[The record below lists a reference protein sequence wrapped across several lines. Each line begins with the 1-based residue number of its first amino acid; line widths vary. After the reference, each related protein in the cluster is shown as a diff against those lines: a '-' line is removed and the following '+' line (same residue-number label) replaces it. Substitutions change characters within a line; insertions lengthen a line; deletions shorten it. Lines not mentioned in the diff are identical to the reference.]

1 MIYIVQAYIVLAPNE
16 FVATCGASVMKPLD
30 QQYADLQDEGILMI
44 LRLVDL
50 TLKIGP
56 PQSSR
61 IFQPLILRS
70 MQVNTIGFKS
80 ICLE

>member
-1 MIYIVQAYIVLAPNE
+1 MYLIFFFLNIFL
-16 FVATCGASVMKPLD
+16 G
-30 QQYADLQDEGILMI
+30 DLQDEGVLMI

-70 MQVNTIGFKS
+70 MQVHTYDRD
-80 ICLE
+80 

>member
-1 MIYIVQAYIVLAPNE
+1 MTFNFIRFLIL
-16 FVATCGASVMKPLD
+16 G
-30 QQYADLQDEGILMI
+30 DLQDEGVLMI

-70 MQVNTIGFKS
+70 MQVRLRLILMKVRSGVYKKAGR
-80 ICLE
+80 I

>member
-1 MIYIVQAYIVLAPNE
+1 MTFNLIYFLIL
-16 FVATCGASVMKPLD
+16 G
-30 QQYADLQDEGILMI
+30 DLQDEGVLMI

-70 MQVNTIGFKS
+70 MQV
-80 ICLE
+80 

>member
-1 MIYIVQAYIVLAPNE
+1 MTFNFIYFLIL
-16 FVATCGASVMKPLD
+16 G
-30 QQYADLQDEGILMI
+30 DLQDEGVLMI

-70 MQVNTIGFKS
+70 MQVHMIEIDLRFW
-80 ICLE
+80 